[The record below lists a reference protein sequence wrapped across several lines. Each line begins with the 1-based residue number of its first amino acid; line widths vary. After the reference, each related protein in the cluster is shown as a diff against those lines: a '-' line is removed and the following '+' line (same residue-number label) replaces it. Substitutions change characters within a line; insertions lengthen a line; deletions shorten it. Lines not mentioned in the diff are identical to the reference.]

1 MNKQRRI
8 QLMAQLDLKRRRLA
22 AYLAKEE
29 KLLNSEAQS
38 YSLGTRSK
46 SKYNVTLEELRKA
59 ITQLEDEIKELENL
73 LNGKGSRKAVSII
86 PAF

>member
-1 MNKQRRI
+1 MNKQKRI

-73 LNGKGSRKAVSII
+73 LFGKGSRKAVSII

>member
-1 MNKQRRI
+1 MDKNKRKHYEM
-8 QLMAQLDLKRRRLA
+8 QLELKRKRLS
-22 AYLAKEE
+22 AYLLKEE
-29 KLLNSEAQS
+29 RLLNNEAQS

-59 ITQLEDEIKELENL
+59 ITQLEDEINELENL
-73 LNGKGSRKAVSII
+73 INGKGSRKAVSII

>member
-8 QLMAQLDLKRRRLA
+8 QLIAQLDLKRRRLA
-22 AYLAKEE
+22 DYIAKEE

-59 ITQLEDEIKELENL
+59 ITQLENEIKELENL
-73 LNGKGSRKAVSII
+73 LYGKGSRKAVSII

>member
-8 QLMAQLDLKRRRLA
+8 QLMAQLDLKRRRLV

-73 LNGKGSRKAVSII
+73 LFGKGSRKAVSII

>member
-1 MNKQRRI
+1 MDKNKRKHYEM
-8 QLMAQLDLKRRRLA
+8 QLELKRKRLS
-22 AYLAKEE
+22 AYLLKEE
-29 KLLNSEAQS
+29 RLLNSEAQS

-59 ITQLEDEIKELENL
+59 ITQLEDEIKELENIL
-73 LNGKGSRKAVSII
+73 YGTGSRKAVSII